1 MKNEQLHTAIYNPF
15 PGLRAFEEEE
25 EHLFFGRE
33 RQVDELLQKLSV
45 NHFLA
50 VIGSSGS
57 GKSSLVKSGLLPSLF
72 RGFLTGAGSSWKIAV
87 MRPGSDPVGN
97 LAAALAELN
106 KHELEA
112 EEAAAA
118 KLIFETTLRRSK
130 HGLTDAVRQTHPGN
144 GENILIVVDQFEELF
159 RFSRYEKES
168 LLHERDSLAFVN
180 LLLDASAGSDLPL
193 YIAIT
198 MRSDFVGSCTEFRGL
213 PEAINQGLYLIPRMT
228 REEIRSAI
236 TGPVAVGG
244 ATISPMLVNR
254 LLNDVGDNPDQLPI
268 LQHALMRTWQCWAK
282 ERKPESPLDVRHY
295 EQIGT
300 MKQALSEHAEEA
312 YDELASDRLKSICQ
326 TMFKALT
333 EKRPDTP
340 GTRRPTSV
348 ADLAAICDATEDE
361 IMLVAEVFRSPERSF
376 LVPPHTVPL
385 SSTSVIDI
393 SHESLMRVWNR
404 LVGWVDE
411 EAESAE
417 IYLALVQASFQ
428 YEKEKGGLYRAPE
441 LDIALRWQKKNH
453 PNKAWGAKFNS
464 RFSQAIAFLE
474 KSEQQRQ
481 ERFNE
486 KIRYKKRQRRKTI
499 FYLAAGVLLL
509 CMMSAAIMYFVEE
522 NVQKKT
528 AGILDDI
535 EVVRSKSLKAAHLAE
550 HTEDSI
556 KMYLASVMAV
566 DAYHELNELFSR
578 LYRTDAHPCDALTF
592 TALDKVFWGEKRKR
606 FSANGDGHINMLIT
620 AHKPGKAIYIT
631 KDSLF
636 ELQVDSESGF
646 RKRDFPFPG
655 DYSFIAFSHD
665 DKYLV
670 ASTVKGKVAI
680 FAADNYKILD
690 SINEFRRLD
699 VTTLGF
705 LNNDEFIVAGKDDHT
720 VEIDV
725 ISLGSR
731 KKIHSKQFPAN
742 HKTIVSVRDS
752 SLAITL
758 NDSVYAYAYR
768 NGDFTNTATISCNDS
783 EGRNTVTALAFSPD
797 GEWLSCGS
805 DSGNIFVLQL
815 RGSQKHE
822 RYELPRICHSG
833 KVASL
838 LFYKENDILYLAS
851 GGIDGQI
858 AAVQLLDALEEDP
871 KEDPLIISSSVS
883 EIDNLSYTN
892 NGSMLILSDG
902 KSVIAHI
909 TDLQMLVRQVTMIRD
924 SLRKVQPQK

>member
-106 KHELEA
+106 ENEQET
-112 EEAAAA
+112 EEAGAA

-130 HGLTDAVRQTHPGN
+130 HGLADAVRETHPGS

-180 LLLDASAGSDLPL
+180 LLLEASSNSDLPL

-282 ERKPESPLDVRHY
+282 ERKPETPLDVRHY

-300 MKQALSEHAEEA
+300 MKQALSQHAEEA

-348 ADLAAICDATEDE
+348 ADLAAICDATEVE

-376 LVPPHTVPL
+376 LVPPQAVAL
-385 SSTSVIDI
+385 SSSSVIDI
-393 SHESLMRVWNR
+393 SHESLMRVWTR
-404 LVGWVDE
+404 LVGWVEE

-417 IYLALVQASFQ
+417 IYLALVQASLL
-428 YEKEKGGLYRAPE
+428 YEKEKAGLYRAPE

-474 KSEQQRQ
+474 KSEQKRQ

-486 KIRYKKRQRRKTI
+486 KIRYRKKQRRKTI
-499 FYLAAGVLLL
+499 FYLIAGVLLL
-509 CMMSAAIMYFVEE
+509 CMTSAGIMYFVEQ

-528 AGILDDI
+528 ANILDDI
-535 EVVRSKSLKAAHLAE
+535 EVVRSKSLKASHLAE

-556 KMYLASVMAV
+556 KMYLASSMAL
-566 DAYHELNELFSR
+566 DAYYELNRLFSQ
-578 LYRTDAHPCDALTF
+578 LYNTDAHPCDALTF
-592 TALDKVFWGEKRKR
+592 TALDKIFWGERCKR
-606 FSANGDGHINMLIT
+606 FSAYGDGHIRTLIT
-620 AHKPGKAIYIT
+620 AHEPGKAVYIT
-631 KDSLF
+631 GDSLF

-646 RKRDFPFPG
+646 RKKDFLFPG
-655 DYSFIAFSHD
+655 NYSFIAFSHD

-670 ASTVKGKVAI
+670 AATTKGKVAI
-680 FAADNYKILD
+680 FSTEKYELLD
-690 SINEFRRLD
+690 SISEPGGLEI
-699 VTTLGF
+699 TTLGF
-705 LNNDEFIVAGKDDHT
+705 LNEDEFVLAGKDSHNVQT
-720 VEIDV
+720 DV
-725 ISLGSR
+725 ISLRSR
-731 KKIHSKQFPAN
+731 KKKFSKRFAASQ
-742 HKTIVSVRDS
+742 KTMVSISDS
-752 SLAITL
+752 SLAISR
-758 NDSVYAYAYR
+758 NDSVYAYVYR
-768 NGDFTNTATISCNDS
+768 DGNFTNVAAISCNDS
-783 EGRNTVTALAFSPD
+783 EGRNTVTALAISPG
-797 GEWLSCGS
+797 GEWLSCGT
-805 DSGNIFVLQL
+805 DSGNTFVMNL
-815 RGSQKHE
+815 RGETKE
-822 RYELPRICHSG
+822 KRYELERISHSG

-838 LFYKENDILYLAS
+838 LFYKENNILYLAS

-871 KEDPLIISSSVS
+871 KEDPLIISSSIS

-892 NGSMLILSDG
+892 NGSILILSDG

-909 TDLQMLVRQVTMIRD
+909 TDLPMLVRQVTLIRD
-924 SLRKVQPQK
+924 SLKKVQPLR